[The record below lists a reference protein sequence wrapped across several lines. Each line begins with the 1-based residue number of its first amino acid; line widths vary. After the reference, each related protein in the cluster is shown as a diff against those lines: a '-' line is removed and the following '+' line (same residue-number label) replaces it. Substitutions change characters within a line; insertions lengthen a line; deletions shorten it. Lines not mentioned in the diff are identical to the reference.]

1 MELVYIGTA
10 DGRII
15 DEPAHDYAS
24 DYDPRKRPWYIE
36 AIDNKGHVS
45 ITSPYISK
53 STNNI
58 VVTVMQ
64 ALPDDSGVIA
74 LDLNISLLSALT
86 DQTRIGETGF
96 ASLLDNNKLYIA
108 QKIRKAAQRQQKIMF
123 QKFTKSRKVLLLKVT
138 VIYALKQMKSQA
150 GR

>member
-15 DEPAHDYAS
+15 DEPVHDYAS

-74 LDLNISLLSALT
+74 LDLNISSKCTDRSNTYWRNGLCLSV
-86 DQTRIGETGF
+86 R
-96 ASLLDNNKLYIA
+96 
-108 QKIRKAAQRQQKIMF
+108 
-123 QKFTKSRKVLLLKVT
+123 
-138 VIYALKQMKSQA
+138 
-150 GR
+150 